1 MTTKLSDLEVA
12 INSLVTEFHEAA
24 DNGPTMNATQFQNM
38 ISKQLPGFAKHVE
51 TEEGL
56 AQVLDQMGVEA
67 GQSIS
72 FQNFWTLINKEALQL
87 FNSTHKEKNVS
98 CGCYLM

>member
-1 MTTKLSDLEVA
+1 MTTELSDLEAA
-12 INSLVTEFHEAA
+12 INTLVTQFHEAA
-24 DNGPTMNATQFQNM
+24 DDGPTMNATQFQNM
-38 ISKQLPGFAKHVE
+38 ICKRLPGFAKHVE

-56 AQVLDQMGVEA
+56 GQVLDQMGVEA

-72 FQNFWTLINKEALQL
+72 FENFWTLINKQAVQL
-87 FNSTHKEKNVS
+87 FDSTHKVKNVS